1 MEVFAIS
8 PYPKAGNE
16 RAGYEIVRMETQT
29 ENSPTIEELQQ
40 KTMKQEQEIARLSAK
55 LKWYEEQLLLAKSKR
70 FGASSEQTHP
80 DQMAMD
86 LFNEAEAEADPQVPE
101 PTVETITYQR
111 KKKRG
116 TREIKLASLPVE
128 TIEYRLTE
136 EERVCPC
143 CAGALH
149 EMSTE
154 TRQELKIIPAE
165 VKVVHHVRYIYAC
178 RQCERSE
185 IRTPILTAPMPAP
198 VVPGSLVSPSLMAYV
213 MSQKYVDSLP
223 LYRQE
228 QQFQR
233 LGVELS
239 RQTMANW
246 ILAASQRWLAPMVDY
261 MHKELLKRDILNAD
275 ETTLQVLR
283 EPGRPA
289 QSDSYLWL
297 YRTGR
302 YDAQIILYDYQTG
315 RSGEYPRAYLSGY
328 AGYLQTDG
336 YSGYN
341 KVENVTQ
348 LGCWSHARRKYH
360 EALQILPSHQRS
372 GTAAAEGLAFCN
384 ALFEVERK
392 WRESTPEERYEA
404 RLAESRPILN
414 AFMKWLEEQQ
424 HRVLPKSLL
433 GQAITYSLNQ
443 WVKLNVF
450 LQDGRLEIDNNR
462 SERSIKPV
470 VIGRKNFLFSNTPR
484 GAKASAV
491 IYSLVE
497 TAKANSLN
505 PYMYLK
511 YLFETMPQ
519 LRDATDPEA
528 LGKLAPWYPA
538 LPLVCR
544 IFSK

>member
-1 MEVFAIS
+1 MENQ
-8 PYPKAGNE
+8 P
-16 RAGYEIVRMETQT
+16 ET
-29 ENSPTIEELQQ
+29 SPTIEELKQ
-40 KTMKQEQEIARLSAK
+40 KTLKQEQQIAELSAK

-70 FGASSEQTHP
+70 YGLSSEQTHP

-86 LFNEAEAEADPQVPE
+86 LFNEAEAEADSKVPE
-101 PTVETITYQR
+101 PTVETITYSR
-111 KKKRG
+111 KK
-116 TREIKLASLPVE
+116 TRRSREVKLDSLPVE
-128 TIEYRLTE
+128 TIEYRLAE
-136 EERVCPC
+136 EEQFCPC

-149 EMSTE
+149 PMSTE
-154 TRQELKIIPAE
+154 IRKELKIVPAE
-165 VKVVHHVRYIYAC
+165 VKVVEHVRHIYAC
-178 RQCERSE
+178 RQCEQDE

-198 VVPGSLVSPSLMAYV
+198 VVPGSLVSPSMMAYV
-213 MSQKYVDSLP
+213 MNNKYVDSLP

-246 ILAASQRWLAPMVDY
+246 MIAGSERWLAPMVDY
-261 MHKELLKRDILNAD
+261 MHKELVKRDMLSAD

-289 QSDSYLWL
+289 QSHSYLWL
-297 YRTGR
+297 YRTGQ
-302 YDAQIILYDYQTG
+302 YDTPIILYDYQTG
-315 RSGEYPRAYLSGY
+315 RSGDYPKAYLSGY
-328 AGYLQTDG
+328 TGYLQTDG

-360 EALQILPSHQRS
+360 EALQVLPAHQRS

-392 WRESTPEERYEA
+392 WREATPKERYEA
-404 RLAESRPILN
+404 RLIEIRPILE
-414 AFMKWLEEQQ
+414 AFLKWLEVQQ
-424 HRVLPKSLL
+424 LRVLPKSLL
-433 GQAITYSLNQ
+433 GQAITYSVNQ
-443 WVKLNVF
+443 WEKLVVF
-450 LQDGRLEIDNNR
+450 VQDGRLEIHNNS

-484 GAKASAV
+484 GAKASAN

-511 YLFETMPQ
+511 HLFEVMPQ
-519 LRDATDPEA
+519 LPDATDPETLA
-528 LGKLAPWYPA
+528 KLAPWYPS
-538 LPLVCR
+538 LPLTCR